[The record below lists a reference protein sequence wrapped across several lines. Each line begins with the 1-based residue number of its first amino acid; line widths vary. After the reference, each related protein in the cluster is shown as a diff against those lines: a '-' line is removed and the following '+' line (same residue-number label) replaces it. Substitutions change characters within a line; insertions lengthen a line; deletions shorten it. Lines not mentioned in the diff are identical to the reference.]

1 MFLSRLKQLIFK
13 HLHVKEYIELGRW
26 KLIQSYTLDKQD
38 TIRNIKIDLAN
49 MDNGYCK
56 DFYK

>member
-1 MFLSRLKQLIFK
+1 MFLSRLKHLILK
-13 HLHVKEYIELGRW
+13 HLHIKEYIELGRW
-26 KLIQSYTLDKQD
+26 KLVQSYALDKQD